1 MLPCTIHTHPSWL
14 DWLTCI
20 SNYLMCGGTA
30 IPAAFLAVIALSWTV
45 LSGMIPAHRPRGR
58 SSSSSD
64 GLKLSGVK
72 RCFIIAA
79 MLNTKETYDS
89 VKHQLEHSGVK
100 DLFASSDK
108 VTLSCDLK
116 MLNIIF
122 GLGSHTSSNPCVLCD
137 WQIGTSWEAEGA
149 PQRTFEGIAKNY
161 EDWMQ
166 ETNGDKKKLKN
177 YKSCKCLPILQGSGL
192 IAEKVAPASL
202 HVMLGITLALY
213 NGLKAKYPE
222 TDDWLSSIN
231 IAFQPMHGLQLA
243 GNECRKMLKP
253 TANGLSEVVQPYAD
267 LFIQFDKVV
276 KSCFGNELIPD
287 YKEHIETFA
296 KMYTELGLSVRATKF
311 HILCHHIIPFCE
323 LKGHGLGVLNE
334 STLEARGSVSFWFF
348 PSLEAI
354 CHKTSIFRY
363 VWWKTS
369 EGMFGLQFL
378 SFVISTVCSIKS
390 W

>member
-1 MLPCTIHTHPSWL
+1 
-14 DWLTCI
+14 
-20 SNYLMCGGTA
+20 
-30 IPAAFLAVIALSWTV
+30 
-45 LSGMIPAHRPRGR
+45 
-58 SSSSSD
+58 
-64 GLKLSGVK
+64 
-72 RCFIIAA
+72 
-79 MLNTKETYDS
+79 
-89 VKHQLEHSGVK
+89 
-100 DLFASSDK
+100 
-108 VTLSCDLK
+108 
-116 MLNIIF
+116 
-122 GLGSHTSSNPCVLCD
+122 
-137 WQIGTSWEAEGA
+137 
-149 PQRTFEGIAKNY
+149 
-161 EDWMQ
+161 MQ

-253 TANGLSEVVQPYAD
+253 KNVNVLMQQATENGVFEVVQPYAD

-334 STLEARGSVSFWFF
+334 STLEACHFDFF
-348 PSLEAI
+348 RVW
-354 CHKTSIFRY
+354 KRY
-363 VWWKTS
+363 AVKHQS
-369 EGMFGLQFL
+369 SDMCGERLL
-378 SFVISTVCSIKS
+378 KACLDYNSSHL
-390 W
+390 